1 MKTLSAVVVAFALA
15 FATSA
20 SAAAPDKP
28 IVLPSRTG
36 PVTFDHKSHAALKC
50 TQCHK
55 DDKGGAIEGFGKTMN
70 KDKAHAACHEC
81 HKKEGKGPQKCAD
94 CHKK

>member
-1 MKTLSAVVVAFALA
+1 MMRLAVALVSVA

-20 SAAAPDKP
+20 LAARPEKP

-36 PVTFDHKSHAALKC
+36 AVTFQHSTHASLKC

-55 DDKGGAIEGFGKTMN
+55 DDQGGAIEGFRKASSKN
-70 KDKAHAACHEC
+70 RAHAACHEC
-81 HKKEGKGPQKCAD
+81 HKKERKGPQKCAD
-94 CHKK
+94 CHRKA